1 MESSQSGSRKRAK
14 TGRESGTSSSTR
26 KSSAYDPAFT
36 QHLIDYEIYPEGHDI
51 DEGSKEPANIEAI
64 HDRLARP
71 QPSLSPSRFTRK
83 DFLDFKQENRNALTE
98 DTVMS
103 KVFPIITGN
112 ADFYSQENLIF
123 GNLKALTDDSITKAR
138 PDFYDGVHPEKLNK
152 ELRERLNE
160 YIEPSTKKNAPLL
173 PNFFTEGKGLDGSAS
188 VGELQAMYDG
198 ALGARGFHE
207 LRSYVGQEALFD
219 NNAYTITSTYHGGS
233 GALKLYTTHPTR
245 STDPKRD
252 YEFYL
257 TQLRGWDMTDSV
269 DTFRQGARALR
280 NARELAKEKREELVA
295 AANRKLPDA
304 EHLDLVSSTRIL
316 VSLSSDE
323 PIRLESDTSADE
335 LALDTNAT
343 SSRRIPIGART
354 NHLLSNPHSRK
365 KPLRTN
371 RVSATRYG
379 DLQEMKR

>member
-1 MESSQSGSRKRAK
+1 MDSSQSSSRKRAK

-26 KSSAYDPAFT
+26 KTSAYDPAFA
-36 QHLIDYEIYPEGHDI
+36 QHLIDHGIHPEGRDD
-51 DEGSKEPANIEAI
+51 DEGFKEPANIEAI
-64 HDRLARP
+64 HDRLARSRS
-71 QPSLSPSRFTRK
+71 SLSPSRFTRK
-83 DFLDFKQENRNALTE
+83 DFLEFKQKNRNALTE

-103 KVFPIITGN
+103 QVFPIVAGN
-112 ADFYSQENLIF
+112 VDTYSQENLF
-123 GNLKALTDDSITKAR
+123 FRNLKPLTDDSITKAR
-138 PDFYDGVHPEKLNK
+138 PDFYDGVHPEQLNK
-152 ELRERLNE
+152 KIRERLSE

-173 PNFFTEGKGLDGSAS
+173 PNFFTEGKGPDGSAS

-207 LRSYVGQEALFD
+207 LRSYIGQEALFD

-233 GALKLYTTHPTR
+233 GALKLYATHPTR
-245 STDPKRD
+245 SIDPKRD

-280 NARELAKEKREELVA
+280 NARELAKEKREELIA
-295 AANRKLPDA
+295 AANSKLPDA
-304 EHLDLVSSTRIL
+304 EHSDLVSSTRSV
-316 VSLSSDE
+316 VSLSSDK
-323 PIRLESDTSADE
+323 PVRLDSDTSADE

-343 SSRRIPIGART
+343 SSRGTLIGART
-354 NHLLSNPHSRK
+354 NHLLSNPRSKK

-371 RVSATRYG
+371 KVSATRYR
-379 DLQEMKR
+379 DLQEIKG